1 MSDAIYSFDFSVLD
15 GIQEYLRAAWLDTI
29 VPYITMLGN
38 AGIFWI
44 LLTAVFLLI
53 PSKRR
58 TGIVM
63 AIALII
69 DVIVCNGILKP
80 LVARIRPYD
89 LHTGI
94 DLLIKAPTDFS
105 FPSGHSAAS
114 FAASSAL
121 MYRKDRLWI
130 PAMFLA
136 MLIALSRLYLYVHY
150 PTDVICGI
158 LVGFLAGWL
167 GYCISK
173 KWIEPRLDQRIK

>member
-1 MSDAIYSFDFSVLD
+1 MSEAIYSFDFSVLD
-15 GIQEYLRAAWLDTI
+15 SIQEYLRATWLDTI

-44 LLTAVFLLI
+44 LLTAIFLCI

-69 DVIVCNGILKP
+69 DVVVCNGILKP

-89 LHTGI
+89 LREGI
-94 DLLIKAPTDFS
+94 NLLIKAPTDYS

-114 FAASSAL
+114 FTAASAL
-121 MYRKDRLWI
+121 MYRKDRWWI

-136 MLIALSRLYLYVHY
+136 LLIALSRLYLYVHY
-150 PTDVICGI
+150 PTDVLCGI

-167 GYCISK
+167 GNYISK
-173 KWIEPRLDQRIK
+173 KWIEPRLDQKSH